1 MCPPNLLSAINT
13 HALKHSSDSGAP
25 GGPQGRPSGE
35 RPVSFRQMADLTHT
49 LGPGSPVFAGFQ
61 PFVMGPGLTHEQHH
75 VCINAISMWEHSG
88 THLDAPYHCSPEGL
102 FIDQIPLEQLIVPAV
117 VIDISERVAQ
127 DHDALVTVD
136 DLRAWEQRH
145 GRIPNNAAVLML
157 SGWEARIGSGETFR
171 NADSGGVMHFPGFGK
186 DASDFLLAERTVAGL
201 GVDTLSLDHGASPDF
216 AVHYSFLPTNRW
228 GLECLANLGSIPPS
242 GATLIIGA
250 PKFERGSGG
259 HTRVIAVW

>member
-1 MCPPNLLSAINT
+1 MCPPNLLAAMDKL
-13 HALKHSSDSGAP
+13 ALKHSSDSGAP
-25 GGPQGRPSGE
+25 GGPQARPQGGRPTT
-35 RPVSFRQMADLTHT
+35 FRTMLDLTHT
-49 LGPGSPVFAGFQ
+49 LGPNSPVFAGFQ
-61 PFVMGPGLTHEQHH
+61 PFTMGPGLTHEEHG

-102 FIDQIPLEQLIVPAV
+102 FVDQIPLEQLVVPAV
-117 VIDISERVAQ
+117 VIDIRERAAQ
-127 DHDALVTVD
+127 DHDALVTPD
-136 DLRAWEQRH
+136 DLHAWEKRH
-145 GRIPNNAAVLML
+145 GRIPDNAAVLML
-157 SGWEARIGSGETFR
+157 SGWEARIGSTDAFR
-171 NADSGGVMHFPGFGK
+171 NTDSDGVMHFPGFGK
-186 DASDFLLAERTVAGL
+186 DASDFLLAERSVAGL
-201 GVDTLSLDHGASPDF
+201 GVDTLSLDHGASSNF